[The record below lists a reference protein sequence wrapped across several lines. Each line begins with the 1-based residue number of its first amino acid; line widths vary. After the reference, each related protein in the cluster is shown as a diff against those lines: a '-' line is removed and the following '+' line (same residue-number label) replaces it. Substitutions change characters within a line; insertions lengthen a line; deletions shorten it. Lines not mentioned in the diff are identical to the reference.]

1 MIVTR
6 SARKFSLIAIDQSH
20 EQTNKLIKGS
30 GGAVCDDDPIF
41 DHHEQSP
48 TFDFD
53 YSYPYWIKHPNLL
66 KLVTKEICDVQFK
79 SQ

>member
-48 TFDFD
+48 TFQKNFRTKVNNL
-53 YSYPYWIKHPNLL
+53 YNKVLHYGNPFGINHP
-66 KLVTKEICDVQFK
+66 EG
-79 SQ
+79 